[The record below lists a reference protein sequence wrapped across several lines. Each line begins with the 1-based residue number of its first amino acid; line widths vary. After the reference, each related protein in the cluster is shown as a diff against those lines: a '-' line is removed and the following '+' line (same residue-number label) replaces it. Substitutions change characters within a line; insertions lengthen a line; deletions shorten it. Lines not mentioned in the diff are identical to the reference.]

1 MALPVNAL
9 LHPVS
14 TVVLEEQHPSRAPLL
29 DYIYR
34 VSLHLGLR
42 AYLSENYHNV
52 FCALTYL
59 SMPFE
64 KDLWWAEHLKRNEQL
79 NE

>member
-14 TVVLEEQHPSRAPLL
+14 VVALEEQHSSRAPLL

-34 VSLHLGLR
+34 VSLQLGLKGIEYGLKHQGNR
-42 AYLSENYHNV
+42 KICFMHLLIYLY
-52 FCALTYL
+52 
-59 SMPFE
+59 PFE
-64 KDLWWAEHLKRNEQL
+64 KDL
-79 NE
+79 